1 CTKLPDNYFFD
12 SW

>member
-12 SW
+12 AW